1 MKTPTLNQYSA
12 CRQLLRVM
20 PVIAVIGLLASAV
33 FAPDVHARGQE
44 SSGPAMIDLGT
55 AVNYKILAGA
65 AITAPGAQIYGNIG
79 AEAAITIPGAKIT
92 GSIEAGAALTPAI
105 MGNTYSNNVPAALG
119 DLRVAYEEARAV
131 TSSTSISITTSLSG
145 RVLKSGL
152 YNAPGVLSVDGSTE
166 HLTLD
171 GEHNSANVWIF
182 QAPSLA
188 VAAGRRIIL
197 INMADYNKVFWVIDG
212 AVTIGAG
219 VVMRGNIMSK
229 GAITTGA
236 HSEVHGGLYSVD
248 AAVTTGDGNIIL

>member
-1 MKTPTLNQYSA
+1 
-12 CRQLLRVM
+12 M

-33 FAPDVHARGQE
+33 FAPDVHARGE
-44 SSGPAMIDLGT
+44 RSSGPAKVHLGE
-55 AVNYKILAGA
+55 AANYKILAGA
-65 AITAPGAQIYGNIG
+65 AITAPGTQIYGSIG
-79 AEAAITIPGAKIT
+79 AEAAITIPGANIT

-131 TSSTSISITTSLSG
+131 TASNSISITTTLSG
-145 RVLKSGL
+145 RTLKAGV
-152 YNAPGVLSVDGSTE
+152 YNAPGALSVDGSTN

-197 INMADYNKVFWVIDG
+197 INSADVNNVFWVIDG
-212 AVTIGAG
+212 AVTIGAAA
-219 VVMRGNIMSK
+219 VMRGIIISK
-229 GAITTGA
+229 AAITIGA
-236 HSEVHGGLYSVD
+236 YSEIHGALLSVD
-248 AAVTTGDGNIIL
+248 AAVTTDRAIII